1 MLVKFLKLIASCV
14 LRCPL
19 QFLFVLV
26 LFASCGSHKS
36 ATKSNSF
43 VKSNEQTQMADTTSE
58 KQVEQSKG
66 EEEITEVTTTTK
78 TEYDTEKPIDPET
91 GKPPIKSEETT
102 TTKKE
107 TAKRTEASS
116 ETNINK
122 GVSESISREEQQVSN
137 SEAKEV
143 KQESTQ
149 FKQMGWCAFAISLL
163 LLIVYF
169 IVKKIKKNMVV
180 NNK

>member
-122 GVSESISREEQQVSN
+122 GVSEGTSREEQQVSN

-149 FKQMGWCAFAISLL
+149 FKQMGWCAFATSLL
-163 LLIVYF
+163 LLIIYF
-169 IVKKIKKNMVV
+169 IVKKIKK
-180 NNK
+180 KHGG